1 MNPYNVL
8 GVAKNASADNIKKAY
23 RKKAMQTHPDKGGN
37 EDTFKQVSAAYDVLS
52 DPAKKAAYN
61 ASPMASAN
69 ASQRAAANAAQR
81 AAANAVQRAA
91 ANAAQRAAAN
101 AAQRAAANAEKRA
114 AAETMEARQAAA
126 NARSKEVLNNGRA
139 EMNAAATAAVA
150 AAAAYVPNAA
160 RANLF
165 ANLEAAE
172 TEFKNAEA
180 AKADKES
187 LWHRFSWGANHNAHV
202 KGIMNAQARFE
213 SAKNALEQARAAV
226 SEHNATRNATRRGGN
241 KRRKMACSRKAS
253 KSTRRNNRQ

>member
-1 MNPYNVL
+1 MTHYNVL

-23 RKKAMQTHPDKGGN
+23 RTKAMQMHPDKAMQRGEN
-37 EDTFKQVSAAYDVLS
+37 VNVADIKFKQVSAAYNVLS
-52 DPAKKAAYN
+52 NSEKRRTYN
-61 ASPMASAN
+61 A
-69 ASQRAAANAAQR
+69 
-81 AAANAVQRAA
+81 
-91 ANAAQRAAAN
+91 
-101 AAQRAAANAEKRA
+101 
-114 AAETMEARQAAA
+114 TLEAGEPQAAA
-126 NARSKEVLNNGRA
+126 NQAAAEKREDMEAEANKRTNAVLEKARA
-139 EMNAAATAAVA
+139 EMNAAAAAAVA
-150 AAAAYVPNAA
+150 SVPNAA

-213 SAKNALEQARAAV
+213 SAKNALEKARAAV
-226 SEHNATRNATRRGGN
+226 SEHNATRNATRKGGN
-241 KRRKMACSRKAS
+241 KRRKMTRSRKAS